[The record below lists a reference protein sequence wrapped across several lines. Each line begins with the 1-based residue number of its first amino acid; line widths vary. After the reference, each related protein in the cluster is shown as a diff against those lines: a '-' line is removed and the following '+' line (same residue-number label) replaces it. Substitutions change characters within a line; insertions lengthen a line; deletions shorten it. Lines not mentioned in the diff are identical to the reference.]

1 MSADT
6 FSRIRR
12 EFRDAPK
19 NDAHQWICRA
29 EVEVGFARIL
39 AEAQQAD
46 KAAAWNALIDQAIK
60 TIEGAEPALGLDGL
74 KKAILEAEAIMADI
88 GREAKTFKV
97 HCIGHGH
104 IDMNWMWSWPETVAT
119 THDTFASVLALMDE
133 YPGFTYAQSQASV
146 YALVERHFPEMF
158 EKIKARV
165 REGVWEVTAVHWVEG
180 DKNIASGESLCNH
193 LLRTRKYFEEKFGLE
208 PEDVPIDWEPDTFG
222 HANTLPSFLARAG
235 VKYYYCCRPG
245 GGSEHFMVGG
255 ERPPLFYW
263 KAPDGSKV
271 LVNQEKTWYNSDSR
285 PGDNVAAPVVRIF
298 KETGIKEW
306 LYVYGVGN
314 HGGGPTRAEL
324 NYLVSMRDWPIY
336 PTVEFSLTKKY
347 LDRVCEIVEKE
358 GIQLPELDHEL
369 NFEFT
374 GCYTAQSLI
383 KQANRFSEN
392 YLVEA
397 ETMAA
402 IASKAVGLHYPKE
415 LLKEAWTNTL
425 FNHFHDILPGSGVR
439 ETRERAMGMFQEVGA
454 ITGAIKRRS
463 GVGLAAKIDTAS
475 LLPDAPEAYAEIEAI
490 EKGKANA
497 TWEAGPGTGAMTTG
511 LSRTSTGGRRF
522 LPIVIY
528 NPCAWERSEPV
539 MVSLYDIDADPARM
553 VALDEEGN
561 KHPLLY
567 LGQVWNWGHAEH
579 QYVFTPKRVPALG
592 YRTYLFTEGT
602 ATVEPDGVTVKRN
615 ESFET
620 PWLSVRF
627 DRIQSGILSLHNKT
641 SGWAFQGNKHA
652 SFSELQFYKERSRGM
667 TAWRIGDFVGQPV
680 NLVADSYGVKGSTY
694 DWSGMPVGSPECVV
708 VDRRLSVP
716 GTAST
721 VKLHAVVHGLKPRID
736 FTAEIDWREIGT
748 PLETPALRLCIPVP
762 GHQGRVVY
770 ETAFGSIER
779 DECGGE
785 EVPSLRYAH
794 VPLDKGALTLLQ
806 DCKYGHCFNDG
817 KLTLTLVRSSTD
829 PDHAPEVAK
838 TTVRFSIVLH
848 DKELDRATLARLGM
862 EWNHPLM
869 VLPANMQRG
878 DAPTRHSFA
887 ECLSENAVMTALRPS
902 DDGAGWILRVS
913 ELNGRSGAVQVRL
926 GSSLVD
932 GFTKAETVDL
942 IERPAPGRATLEE
955 GIVTV
960 DVPAYGFATVKLS

>member
-12 EFRDAPK
+12 DFRDNPK
-19 NDAHQWICRA
+19 NDAHNWISRA
-29 EVEVGFARIL
+29 EVEVAFARLL
-39 AEAQQAD
+39 AEAQPAE
-46 KAAAWNALIDQAIK
+46 KAAKWNALIDQAVK
-60 TIEGAEPALGLDGL
+60 TIAGADPASGLEGL
-74 KKAILEAEAIMADI
+74 KKAILEAEATMAEI
-88 GREAKTFKV
+88 GKEAKTYKV
-97 HCIGHGH
+97 HCVGHGH

-119 THDTFASVLALMDE
+119 TYDTFASVLALMDE

-165 REGVWEVTAVHWVEG
+165 KEGVWEVTAVHWVEG

-193 LLRTRKYFEEKFGLE
+193 LLRTRKYFEEKFGLK

-245 GGSEHFMVGG
+245 GGAEHYMVGDD
-255 ERPPLFYW
+255 RPPLFYW

-285 PGDNVAAPVVRIF
+285 PGDNIAAPVVRIF

-306 LYVYGVGN
+306 LYIYGVGN

-324 NYLVSMRDWPIY
+324 NYLVAMRDWPVY
-336 PTVEFSLTKKY
+336 PVVEFSTTKKY
-347 LDRVCEIVEKE
+347 LDRVSELVEKE
-358 GIQLPELDHEL
+358 GIRLPEIDHEL

-374 GCYTAQSLI
+374 GCYTSQSRI
-383 KQANRFSEN
+383 KLANRFGEN

-397 ETMAA
+397 ETMAT
-402 IASKAVGLHYPKE
+402 IASKTAGLPYQKE
-415 LLKEAWTNTL
+415 LLKEGWINTL

-463 GVGLAAKIDTAS
+463 GVGIASKIDTAS
-475 LLPDAPEAYAEIEAI
+475 LLPDTPEAYAELEAI

-497 TWEAGPGTGAMTTG
+497 AWEAGPGTGAMVTG
-511 LSRTSTGGRRF
+511 LSRISTGGRRF
-522 LPIVIY
+522 FPIVVY
-528 NPCAWERSEPV
+528 NPCAWNRSEPV
-539 MVSLYDIDADPARM
+539 MVSLYDIDTDPARM
-553 VALDEEGN
+553 VAIDEEGA

-567 LGQVWNWGHAEH
+567 LGEAWNWGHREY
-579 QYVFTPKRVPALG
+579 QYIFTPKDVPALG
-592 YRTYLFTEGT
+592 YRTYLFAEGT
-602 ATVEPDGVTVKRN
+602 PTVEPAGVAVKRD
-615 ESFET
+615 ETFET
-620 PWLSVRF
+620 PSLKARF
-627 DRIQSGILSLHNKT
+627 DRLQSGLLSVENKL
-641 SGWAFQGNKHA
+641 SGWVFRGDKNDSLA
-652 SFSELQFYKERSRGM
+652 ELQFYKERSRGM
-667 TAWRIGDFVGQPV
+667 TAWRIGDFLGKPM
-680 NLVADSYGVKGSTY
+680 NLIAEGYGVKGSAY
-694 DWSGMPVGSPECVV
+694 DWSGVPVGNPECVLV
-708 VDRRLSVP
+708 ERNLTVP
-716 GTAST
+716 GTTSR
-721 VKLHAVVHGLKPRID
+721 VKLQALVHGLKPRID
-736 FTAEIDWREIGT
+736 FIAEIDWREIGNAH
-748 PLETPALRLCIPVP
+748 ETPALRLCIPVP
-762 GHQGRVVY
+762 GHQGRAIY

-806 DCKYGHCFNDG
+806 DCKYGHCLKDG

-838 TTVRFSIVLH
+838 TTVRFSIVFH
-848 DKELDRATLARLGM
+848 ENQLDPASLTRLGM

-869 VLPANMQRG
+869 VLPANMQKGGR
-878 DAPTRHSFA
+878 PTKQSFA
-887 ECLSENAVMTALRPS
+887 ECLSETAVLTALRPS
-902 DDGAGWILRVS
+902 EDGQGLILRLS
-913 ELNGRSGAVQVRL
+913 ELNGQPGTAKVRL
-926 GSSLVD
+926 DEALLSGY
-932 GFTKAETVDL
+932 TKAETVDL
-942 IERPAPGRATLEE
+942 IERPAPGVAALEN
-955 GIVTV
+955 GVVTV
-960 DVPAYGFATVKLS
+960 DLPAYGFATVKLS

>member
-12 EFRDAPK
+12 EFRDNPK
-19 NDAHQWICRA
+19 NDAHNWICRA
-29 EVEVGFARIL
+29 EVEVGFARLL
-39 AEAQQAD
+39 AEAQPPE
-46 KAAAWNALIDQAIK
+46 KAAEWNALIDQAVK
-60 TIEGAEPALGLDGL
+60 TIAGTDPADGLDGL
-74 KKAILEAEAIMADI
+74 KKAILEAEAAMAEI

-97 HCIGHGH
+97 HCVGHGH

-119 THDTFASVLALMDE
+119 TYDTFASVLALMDE

-165 REGVWEVTAVHWVEG
+165 KEGVWEVTAVHWVEG

-193 LLRTRKYFEEKFGLE
+193 LLRTRKYFEEKFGLN

-245 GGSEHFMVGG
+245 GGAEHFMVGD
-255 ERPPLFYW
+255 ERPPLFFW

-285 PGDNVAAPVVRIF
+285 PGDNIAAPVVRIF

-306 LYVYGVGN
+306 LYIYGVGN

-324 NYLVSMRDWPIY
+324 NYLVAMRDWPIY
-336 PTVEFSLTKKY
+336 PVVEFSTTKKY
-347 LDRVCEIVEKE
+347 LDRVSELVEKE
-358 GIQLPELDHEL
+358 GIRLPEIAHEL

-374 GCYTAQSLI
+374 GCYTSQSLI
-383 KQANRFSEN
+383 KQANRFGEN

-397 ETMAA
+397 ETMAT
-402 IASKAVGLHYPKE
+402 IAWKTAEIPYQKE
-415 LLKEAWTNTL
+415 LLKEGWINTL

-454 ITGAIKRRS
+454 ITGAVKRRS
-463 GVGLAAKIDTAS
+463 GVGIASKIDTSA
-475 LLPDAPEAYAEIEAI
+475 LLPDTPEAYAELEAI

-497 TWEAGPGTGAMTTG
+497 AWEAGPGTGAMVTG
-511 LSRTSTGGRRF
+511 LSRISTGGRRF
-522 LPIVIY
+522 FPIVVY
-528 NPCAWERSEPV
+528 NPCAWTRSEPA
-539 MVSLYDIDADPARM
+539 MVSLYDIDSDPSRM
-553 VALDEEGN
+553 VAIDEEGN

-567 LGQVWNWGHAEH
+567 LGEAWNWGHREY
-579 QYVFTPKRVPALG
+579 QYVFTPKDVPALG

-602 ATVEPDGVTVKRN
+602 PSVQPDGVAVKRN
-615 ESFET
+615 ETFET
-620 PWLSVRF
+620 PSLNARF
-627 DRIQSGILSLHNKT
+627 DRLQSGLLFVENKL
-641 SGWAFQGNKHA
+641 SGWAFKGDKSESLA
-652 SFSELQFYKERSRGM
+652 ELQFYKERSRGM
-667 TAWRIGDFVGQPV
+667 TAWRIGDFIGEPL
-680 NLVADSYGVKGSTY
+680 NLVAESYGVKGSTY
-694 DWSGMPVGSPECVV
+694 DWSGVPVGNPECVV
-708 VDRRLSVP
+708 VERNLAVP
-716 GTAST
+716 GTTSR
-721 VKLHAVVHGLKPRID
+721 VKLLALVHGLKPRID
-736 FTAEIDWREIGT
+736 FIAEIDWREIGNSH
-748 PLETPALRLCIPVP
+748 ETPALRLCIPVP
-762 GHQGRVVY
+762 DNQGRAIY

-806 DCKYGHCFNDG
+806 DCKYGHCLKDG

-838 TTVRFSIVLH
+838 TTVRFSILFH
-848 DKELDRATLARLGM
+848 EQELDRASLTRLGM
-862 EWNHPLM
+862 EWNHPLI
-869 VLPANMQRG
+869 VLPANMQKG
-878 DAPTRHSFA
+878 DGPTKRSHA
-887 ECLSENAVMTALRPS
+887 ECLSGNAVLTALRPS
-902 DDGAGWILRVS
+902 EDGQGLILRLS

-926 GSSLVD
+926 DEALVC
-932 GFTKAETVDL
+932 GYTKAETVDL
-942 IERPAPGRATLEE
+942 IERPAPGSAVLES
-955 GIVTV
+955 GLVTV
-960 DVPAYGFATVKLS
+960 DLTAFSFATVKLS